1 MKTKAAIASIMAA
14 VAVGALAACT
24 PRRADAPA
32 PAEAPADVW
41 VRKKVVLYLPDRVM
55 KERVA
60 IADLSP
66 YLAAVD
72 EAVAA
77 AAEAQPIQPGASGMM
92 LLMVKPGGRAKAWVV
107 TGEPAPRADTV
118 AAVVKAVEAVPAPAV
133 REGPIL
139 VGVGFEA
146 WGGGA
151 PPAGASPPIP
161 RDWYGYF
168 SKDGGRLDD
177 AFMARVWP
185 D

>member
-1 MKTKAAIASIMAA
+1 MRAKAAMTAGLAA
-14 VAVGALAACT
+14 FSLSLGLAACD
-24 PRRADAPA
+24 RGADGAPTAEA
-32 PAEAPADVW
+32 PAEAW
-41 VRKKVVLYLPDRVM
+41 VGQDVVLYLPDPIMKARV
-55 KERVA
+55 KVSA
-60 IADLSP
+60 LSP
-66 YLAAVD
+66 YVNAATLAA
-72 EAVAA
+72 EGAVRAA
-77 AAEAQPIQPGASGMM
+77 PVQPGVSGML

-107 TGEPAPRADTV
+107 TGEPALKPETV

-161 RDWYGYF
+161 RDWYAHF
-168 SKDGGRLDD
+168 AKDGGKLDD

>member
-1 MKTKAAIASIMAA
+1 MRAKAAMTAGLAA
-14 VAVGALAACT
+14 FSLSLGLAACD
-24 PRRADAPA
+24 RGADRAPVAEA
-32 PAEAPADVW
+32 PAEAW
-41 VRKKVVLYLPDRVM
+41 VGKDVVLYLPDPVM
-55 KERVA
+55 KARVEVSA
-60 IADLSP
+60 LSP
-66 YLAAVD
+66 YVNAATLAA
-72 EAVAA
+72 EGAVRAA
-77 AAEAQPIQPGASGMM
+77 PVQPGASGMV

-107 TGEPAPRADTV
+107 TGDPAPSAETL
-118 AAVVKAVEAVPAPAV
+118 AAVIRAVEAVPAPAV

-161 RDWYGYF
+161 REWYAHF